1 MQARSEYNVKPASVT
16 KDILFVDLYKMWS
29 EEKYQNFENLMKT
42 DGEYF
47 IANKKSLYSYSVFK
61 NKFWIPLNEELG
73 TNHLPHDTRHTCVSR
88 LAEAKVEQTIIKK
101 IVGHVG
107 AMSVTEK
114 VYTHYDIKP
123 LLEAVNLI

>member
-73 TNHLPHDTRHTCVSR
+73 TNHLPPQYTTHLRISTC
-88 LAEAKVEQTIIKK
+88 
-101 IVGHVG
+101 
-107 AMSVTEK
+107 
-114 VYTHYDIKP
+114 
-123 LLEAVNLI
+123 